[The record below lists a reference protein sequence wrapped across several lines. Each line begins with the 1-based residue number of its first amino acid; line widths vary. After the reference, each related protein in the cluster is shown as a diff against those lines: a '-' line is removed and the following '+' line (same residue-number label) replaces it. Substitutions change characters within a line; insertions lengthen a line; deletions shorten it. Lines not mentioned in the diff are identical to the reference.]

1 MLICTEENEYM
12 NDFLI
17 IDDEDMNFIWNTIQ
31 QLQVVF
37 HPQIAPCGK
46 IDMERFFEIKRNKS
60 IVLFVDRNILSG
72 LLNFCENGSLKDR
85 GESQILKEQIQETLI
100 VLFEGAKI
108 RHGIYVIYQAGV
120 HYILTA
126 KMFRKNLCLR
136 QMTIS

>member
-72 LLNFCENGSLKDR
+72 LLNFC
-85 GESQILKEQIQETLI
+85 
-100 VLFEGAKI
+100 
-108 RHGIYVIYQAGV
+108 
-120 HYILTA
+120 
-126 KMFRKNLCLR
+126 
-136 QMTIS
+136 

>member
-46 IDMERFFEIKRNKS
+46 I
-60 IVLFVDRNILSG
+60 VW
-72 LLNFCENGSLKDR
+72 KD
-85 GESQILKEQIQETLI
+85 
-100 VLFEGAKI
+100 F
-108 RHGIYVIYQAGV
+108 
-120 HYILTA
+120 
-126 KMFRKNLCLR
+126 
-136 QMTIS
+136 